1 MDKNSQARC
10 IAHEIRNQISIC
22 ELYSQIINKN
32 LENLGIKN
40 DSISNALKCISKSL
54 KLMGNNLL
62 DLKSLDNS
70 EFKTIDACS
79 LVKDAINL
87 SVVYVQEKDIN
98 ISLSC
103 LNSSLIYVD
112 ENKFLACVVNI
123 IKNAIEAIEDK
134 GEIEIKIDKSLDNL
148 LIKISN
154 NGPKIPDDVQKHLF
168 DEGFTTKKTGS
179 GLGLPICAENL
190 KLQNANLK
198 LVESTDEKTEFE
210 IEIPAN

>member
-1 MDKNSQARC
+1 MNKNSQARC

-22 ELYSQIINKN
+22 ELYSQIINKHM
-32 LENLGIKN
+32 EKSGIKN

-54 KLMGNNLL
+54 KIMGNNLL
-62 DLKSLDNS
+62 DLKSLDNVD
-70 EFKTIDACS
+70 FKTLDACS
-79 LVKDAINL
+79 LVKDAVNL

-103 LNSSLIYVD
+103 RSNALIYVD
-112 ENKFLACVVNI
+112 ENKFLSCIVNI
-123 IKNAIEAIEDK
+123 IKNAIEAIEEK
-134 GEIEIKIDKSLDNL
+134 GEIEINIDKSDDNL

-154 NGPKIPDDVQKHLF
+154 NGSKIPDDVQKHLF
-168 DEGFTTKKTGS
+168 DEGFTTKKNGS